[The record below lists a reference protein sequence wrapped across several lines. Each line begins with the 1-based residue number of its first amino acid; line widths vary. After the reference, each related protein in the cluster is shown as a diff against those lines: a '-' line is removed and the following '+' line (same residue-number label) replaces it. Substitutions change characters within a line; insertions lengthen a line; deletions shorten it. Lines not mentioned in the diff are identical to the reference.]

1 MDAAA
6 LASPNLYP
14 LIFDIARDAVRM
26 VVLDETRYRAASFLD
41 ERLLAQAEPGE
52 WIARASLEQAA
63 AGLDGECDFIFHIGH
78 VGSTLLSRLLDISD
92 RVFSL
97 REPAILRTLA
107 MAAMDGADP
116 RSVEQWTGM
125 FLKLWSR
132 VYRPGQ
138 RALLK
143 ATSFTA
149 EIGPVLMRLNP
160 SASAILMVVSPS
172 IHLATI
178 FGGEASR
185 VELNVNAPMRLE
197 RLNRRLGGP
206 VWRLDDLS
214 EGEIAAMSW
223 ACEIMALA
231 QIARA
236 FPGRILWLDFEA
248 FLQTPPAGLAASL
261 QRLHG
266 AAPEADLRAMLASPD
281 LNRYSKAPE
290 HAYSAEL
297 RDQVLAQ
304 ARARHRAE
312 IDRGLDWL
320 NAAGRDHA
328 VLADSIREVAAAI
341 RSG

>member
-41 ERLLAQAEPGE
+41 GRLLAQAEPGE

-149 EIGPVLMRLNP
+149 EIAPLLMRLTP
-160 SASAILMVVSPS
+160 SASAILMFVSPGV
-172 IHLATI
+172 HLATI

-185 VELNVNAPMRLE
+185 EELMINAPMRLA
-197 RLNRRLGGP
+197 RLHRRLGQH
-206 VWRLDDLS
+206 VWRLKDLS

-223 ACEIMALA
+223 ACEVTALA
-231 QIARA
+231 AAARA
-236 FPGRILWLDFEA
+236 FPDRILWIDFEA
-248 FLQTPPAGLAASL
+248 LLKAPSDGLAASL
-261 QRLHG
+261 KRLHG
-266 AAPEADLRAMLASPD
+266 VAPEADIRAMFASPD

-290 HAYSAEL
+290 HAYSASL
-297 RDQVLAQ
+297 RYQVLAQ
-304 ARARHRAE
+304 AHAEHRVE
-312 IDRGLDWL
+312 IDRGIAWL
-320 NAAGRDHA
+320 NAAGTRHA
-328 VLADSIREVAAAI
+328 ILANAIREVAAAI